1 MKKLKLAEIRI
12 DAGTQTRAVL
22 NEDTIA
28 DYAEAMTEG
37 AKFPPVV
44 VFTDGCRDGQ
54 AVESVSYLLADGFHR
69 LRAADRCGWKEIEA
83 DIRKGTL
90 LDALRY
96 SLGANTVHG
105 LRRSNADKRRCVE
118 IALREFAKLSDRALA
133 AMCGVSNNF
142 VGEVRKDQLSSDDS
156 SNSQTP
162 AKTNISEPP
171 ATRTGRDGKQRPAT
185 QPPRDHGPP
194 PVQEKDPNGKLIP
207 SKLLPLWRR
216 RQEIQDQVTQIS
228 KIRSEL
234 ERGNEEKDL
243 LYAELSYQQAHAALS
258 TAYTAIKATMPYCVC
273 PSCQGEGC
281 RACGGRGLIGKFR
294 YDTCIPRELKE

>member
-1 MKKLKLAEIRI
+1 MKKLKLDQIII
-12 DAGTQTRAVL
+12 DQGTQTRVAL
-22 NEDTIA
+22 NEDTIS

-37 AKFPPVV
+37 AKFPAVV
-44 VFTDGCRDGQ
+44 VFTDGCRAPHDVG
-54 AVESVSYLLADGFHR
+54 AVCYLLADGFHR
-69 LRAADRCGWKEIEA
+69 FRAAERCGWKEIDA
-83 DIRKGTL
+83 DIRKGSRM
-90 LDALRY
+90 DAIKY
-96 SLGANTVHG
+96 SLGANIIHG
-105 LRRSNADKRRCVE
+105 LRRTNADKRRAVE
-118 IALREFAKLSDRALA
+118 IALREFAKISDRQIAE
-133 AMCGVSNNF
+133 MCGVHHQL
-142 VGEVRKDQLSSDDS
+142 VATVRSERVDDS
-156 SNSQTP
+156 STSQTRTDTLGRQQP
-162 AKTNISEPP
+162 AHK
-171 ATRTGRDGKQRPAT
+171 
-185 QPPRDHGPP
+185 PPRDPGPP

-234 ERGNEEKDL
+234 ERGNEEKDQ

-294 YDTCIPRELKE
+294 YDTCIPRELKK